1 MERENASFIIQ
12 IRVLKKS
19 LDNKFF
25 ISRNKSREHIN
36 NPGDCCEYF
45 CKARPKTVTFWRL
58 CFKTQTVRF
67 IKKFFWEFDKTLLKG
82 SNKKNQSNNK
92 YASTFWNAFKFPS
105 SNCRLKNIRPMITYM
120 LY

>member
-45 CKARPKTVTFWRL
+45 CKARPKSVTF
-58 CFKTQTVRF
+58 
-67 IKKFFWEFDKTLLKG
+67 
-82 SNKKNQSNNK
+82 
-92 YASTFWNAFKFPS
+92 
-105 SNCRLKNIRPMITYM
+105 
-120 LY
+120 